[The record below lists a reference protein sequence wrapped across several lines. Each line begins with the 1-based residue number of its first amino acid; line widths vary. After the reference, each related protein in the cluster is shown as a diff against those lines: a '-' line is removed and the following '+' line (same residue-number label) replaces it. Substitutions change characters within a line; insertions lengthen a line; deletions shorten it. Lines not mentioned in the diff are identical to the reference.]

1 VTDGTIVA
9 PNCLE
14 GVRVLDLSQFEAGP
28 SCTEALTGA
37 AGVPAFAVL
46 DTGDLLAEPSLA
58 QRGIIQTTRHPERRA
73 ADAGLPSAHRRCA
86 ATGQG
91 CAAARRAQHWGVD
104 QWLGLNAV
112 DIAALR
118 RDGVV

>member
-58 QRGIIQTTRHPERRA
+58 QRGIIQTTRHPNGELRMPAFPVRIDGA
-73 ADAGLPSAHRRCA
+73 PPPVKAVPLLGEHNTGVSTNGSA
-86 ATGQG
+86 
-91 CAAARRAQHWGVD
+91 
-104 QWLGLNAV
+104 
-112 DIAALR
+112 
-118 RDGVV
+118 